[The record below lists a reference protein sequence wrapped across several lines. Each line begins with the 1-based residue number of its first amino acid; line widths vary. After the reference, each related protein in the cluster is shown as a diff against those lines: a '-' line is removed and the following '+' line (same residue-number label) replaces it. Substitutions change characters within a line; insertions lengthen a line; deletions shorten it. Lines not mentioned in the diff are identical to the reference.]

1 MAPRAR
7 GSSFRWTSDNL
18 STTLRNAT
26 PRIEAALWSAME
38 YQAMRSRN
46 FMRSNASWTDR
57 TANARNG
64 LDAVPSRQGVN
75 GYVITLTHGVP
86 YGIWLE
92 VRWSGKYGII
102 PEAVRT
108 GGQEL
113 MTMLTAVFRA
123 VTT

>member
-1 MAPRAR
+1 MAGRSR
-7 GSSFRWTSDNL
+7 SSFRWTSDNL
-18 STTLRNAT
+18 TTNLRNAT
-26 PRIEAALWSAME
+26 PRIHTAIWSAME

-64 LDAVPSRQGVN
+64 LDAIPSREGTN

-92 VRWSGKYGII
+92 VRWSGRYGII
-102 PEAVRT
+102 PESVRQ

-113 MTMLTAVFRA
+113 MGMLTTLFRGI
-123 VTT
+123 T

>member
-1 MAPRAR
+1 MRK
-7 GSSFRWTSDNL
+7 
-18 STTLRNAT
+18 NAT
-26 PRIEAALWSAME
+26 WV
-38 YQAMRSRN
+38 
-46 FMRSNASWTDR
+46 DR

-64 LDAVPSRQGVN
+64 LRSIPSHTKTQH
-75 GYVITLTHGVP
+75 VITLTHSVP

-113 MTMLTAVFRA
+113 MTLLTKLFAA
-123 VTT
+123 IS

>member
-1 MAPRAR
+1 
-7 GSSFRWTSDNL
+7 
-18 STTLRNAT
+18 
-26 PRIEAALWSAME
+26 
-38 YQAMRSRN
+38 
-46 FMRSNASWTDR
+46 MRSNASWTDR

-64 LDAVPSRQGVN
+64 LDAIPSREGLN

-102 PEAVRT
+102 PEAVRQ

-113 MTMLTAVFRA
+113 MTMLTTVFRGIM
-123 VTT
+123 T